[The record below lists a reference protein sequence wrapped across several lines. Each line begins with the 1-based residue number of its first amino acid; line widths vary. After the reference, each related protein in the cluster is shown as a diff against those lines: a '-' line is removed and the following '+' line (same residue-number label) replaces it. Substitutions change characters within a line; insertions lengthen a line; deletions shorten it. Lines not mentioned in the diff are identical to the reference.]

1 MRGHV
6 VVTGG
11 AGFIGSHVVHQLLE
25 KGYTVRVVDDLS
37 AGRRSN
43 LPPDVEL
50 VVKDVRSITGDD
62 VAGADAVILPAQN
75 VT

>member
-1 MRGHV
+1 MQPMKGHV

-50 VVKDVRSITGDD
+50 VVKDVRALSRED
-62 VAGADAVILPAQN
+62 VA
-75 VT
+75 

>member
-1 MRGHV
+1 MEGHV

>member
-1 MRGHV
+1 LRGHV

-50 VVKDVRSITGDD
+50 VVKDVRSIIGDD

>member
-1 MRGHV
+1 MKGHV

>member
-1 MRGHV
+1 M
-6 VVTGG
+6 VTGG